1 MGGRTGRGANPGL
14 GQYRWHDIYRLDQRG
29 CACPHQSSTPRR
41 QYANTLRYELLHLR
55 ARWQHRYIT
64 SAAFRTCLASS
75 GSCGCGYCENEDGE
89 RLRRGQDRKQ
99 AAVRPMHLP
108 PGQLIISGI
117 LVACSKL
124 RPSQPTSHQ
133 NGQGRHARYIDT
145 VRLKTIGNEIIKNIG
160 KSESCTVSK

>member
-1 MGGRTGRGANPGL
+1 M
-14 GQYRWHDIYRLDQRG
+14 ISCI
-29 CACPHQSSTPRR
+29 CARDGNIGKLPV
-41 QYANTLRYELLHLR
+41 LRSELV
-55 ARWQHRYIT
+55 
-64 SAAFRTCLASS
+64 SSS
-75 GSCGCGYCENEDGE
+75 GSCGCGYCENENGE

-99 AAVRPMHLP
+99 TAVRPMHLP

-145 VRLKTIGNEIIKNIG
+145 VRLKIIGNEIIKNIG
-160 KSESCTVSK
+160 KSESCMVSK